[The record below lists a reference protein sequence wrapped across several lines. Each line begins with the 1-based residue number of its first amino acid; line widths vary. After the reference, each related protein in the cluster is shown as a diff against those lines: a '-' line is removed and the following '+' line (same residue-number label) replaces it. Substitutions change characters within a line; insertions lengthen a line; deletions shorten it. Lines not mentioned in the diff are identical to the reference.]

1 MNMDMADEY
10 LISKIRDVVSDSVI
24 LKEKFKHD
32 VLSKKFDKDADIK
45 ERETKLEEKCRKLI
59 RRQEQT
65 YENIISMETD
75 LVQGRREKKI
85 TEGIIKNLTVE
96 LETLKNELKKTEL
109 EIEDLSEE
117 KIWLDW
123 LERYGDDLK
132 TKVSTSTENQKEW
145 LDGLIRKIVV
155 LVEYGED
162 RDGNIKQLGHK
173 FEVLFRIPVVRD
185 KLVYHDKNDK
195 SKGYSVKDGVSKL
208 TTQTVNLQKGRGKK
222 KDLKQG
228 KEEGFNYN
236 HRSNLFG
243 NSGVSR
249 NSDYFSENWQQFLC
263 FSVTFSS
270 FNLTHRIN
278 KRNWTEEQQR
288 NHDLIMSLHES
299 GISYRRITK
308 LLNNRGITTHRG
320 KRWGKMK
327 VIWERNQD

>member
-1 MNMDMADEY
+1 
-10 LISKIRDVVSDSVI
+10 
-24 LKEKFKHD
+24 
-32 VLSKKFDKDADIK
+32 
-45 ERETKLEEKCRKLI
+45 
-59 RRQEQT
+59 
-65 YENIISMETD
+65 METD

-243 NSGVSR
+243 NCRVSNR
-249 NSDYFSENWQQFLC
+249 NPIEFQS
-263 FSVTFSS
+263 TF
-270 FNLTHRIN
+270 
-278 KRNWTEEQQR
+278 
-288 NHDLIMSLHES
+288 
-299 GISYRRITK
+299 
-308 LLNNRGITTHRG
+308 
-320 KRWGKMK
+320 
-327 VIWERNQD
+327 